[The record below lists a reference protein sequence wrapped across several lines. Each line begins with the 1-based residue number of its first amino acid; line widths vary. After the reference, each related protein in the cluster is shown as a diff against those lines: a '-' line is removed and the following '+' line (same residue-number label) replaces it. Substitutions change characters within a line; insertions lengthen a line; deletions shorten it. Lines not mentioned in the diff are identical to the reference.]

1 MTADTAR
8 DESISNL
15 RFICIFLMTF
25 AHNYFAF
32 NLIQFKSAPF
42 FSVSHSPMAYLNYVI
57 FYGLSRISSPL
68 LGFLSGYFASATLA
82 NRSYQRVL
90 YEKLRSLYVPAIFW
104 SLAYFLVLITGAWI
118 TENRWAVQKTL
129 SAVDLEDFLGITKF
143 PLNYPLHYLIDL
155 FKCIILAPF
164 LIYAVRRTSGI
175 AFIMLTLFIFLALTG
190 SDLNHFIPGQHAY
203 DIWPR
208 ADLAM
213 FFSFGLLAQRSWR
226 APAGD
231 ALMRFRATNFLVLF
245 GLLVVFLL
253 GTFDWPWLARENS
266 TPMVWAGAITL
277 LATRIAGVMLL
288 LASLG
293 WLRKIAKR
301 GFYIS
306 DRVTF
311 ILFCTHVISYFIF
324 NEIIR
329 LNHLPAHDLFY
340 FYFAP
345 FFELGMAVA
354 VFGVQQHLKR
364 FLDQLPAPRQS
375 IVS

>member
-1 MTADTAR
+1 
-8 DESISNL
+8 
-15 RFICIFLMTF
+15 MTF
-25 AHNYFAF
+25 AHNYFSF

-42 FSVSHSPMAYLNYVI
+42 FAISHSPIAYLNYVI

-90 YEKLRSLYVPAIFW
+90 FVKLRSLYVPAVFW
-104 SLAYFLVLITGAWI
+104 SLAYFLVLIIGAWI
-118 TENRWAVQKTL
+118 TEPRWAVQKTL
-129 SAVDLEDFLGITKF
+129 SAIDLEDFLGITKF

-155 FKCIILAPF
+155 FKCIISAPL
-164 LIYAVRRTSGI
+164 LIYAVRRISRT
-175 AFIMLTLFIFLALTG
+175 AFIILTLFIFLVLTG

-213 FFSFGLLAQRSWR
+213 FFSFGLLAQRSWGS
-226 APAGD
+226 PAGD
-231 ALMRFRATNFLVLF
+231 ALMRFRATNFVVLF

-253 GTFDWPWLARENS
+253 GTFDWPWLARENAI
-266 TPMVWAGAITL
+266 PMVWAGAITL
-277 LATRIAGVMLL
+277 LVTRIAGVMLL

-301 GFYIS
+301 GFYVS

-311 ILFCTHVISYFIF
+311 VLFCTHVISYSIF
-324 NEIIR
+324 KEIIR
-329 LNHLPAHDLFY
+329 FNRLPAHDLLY
-340 FYFAP
+340 FYFVP
-345 FFELGMAVA
+345 FFELGVAIA
-354 VFGVQQHLKR
+354 VFGMQQHIAR
-364 FLDQLPAPRQS
+364 FLDQLSTPKQS
-375 IVS
+375 VVS